1 MFLLNGK
8 ICLLMFMWLFDNVN
22 VMVYVYVRVLLFCDY
37 VLKMGGILV
46 WDCGSMDFI
55 VFVLLKMIES

>member
-46 WDCGSMDFI
+46 WDCVSMDFI